1 MIIQL
6 MVKWMEN
13 VQINIISKYL
23 QKSDCTKACKIR
35 KYDFLINKKAYNYIF
50 LYNIFVGKT

>member
-1 MIIQL
+1 
-6 MVKWMEN
+6 MEN

-50 LYNIFVGKT
+50 LYNTFVGKT